1 MSDEK
6 SILYKPYWGVK
17 QSNEASLTANLS
29 NPGILKADDD
39 VSNKLSQNSRKINK
53 LGHNNE
59 LNPKENKL
67 STAQSDQVTQPRR
80 RRLRKRKRKK
90 QRRLKNKLE
99 VTTVKTDLPKNLT
112 LDDLIQKINENPEVN
127 LNSLES
133 EAFNKTL
140 TYHAETNKTE
150 NRYINLTLDLGRTS
164 RRCRM
169 RKGGCS
175 QICRA
180 KGVPKCACYHG
191 YTLDKDMRTCLGE
204 FKIAVFWLVL
214 FLGVTHLQ
222 VFKGNWLSCIL
233 KYVSCRYWWVQDEQ
247 WWLSIDLHEQS
258 GFVRVFLQWRLQI
271 GGRR

>member
-204 FKIAVFWLVL
+204 FKIAVF
-214 FLGVTHLQ
+214 
-222 VFKGNWLSCIL
+222 
-233 KYVSCRYWWVQDEQ
+233 
-247 WWLSIDLHEQS
+247 
-258 GFVRVFLQWRLQI
+258 
-271 GGRR
+271 